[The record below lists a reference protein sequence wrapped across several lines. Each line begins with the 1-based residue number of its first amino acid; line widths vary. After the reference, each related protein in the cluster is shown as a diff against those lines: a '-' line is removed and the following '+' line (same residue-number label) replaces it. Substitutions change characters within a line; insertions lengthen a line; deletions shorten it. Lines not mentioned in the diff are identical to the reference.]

1 VEWELAPDIQKRLA
15 RLVARGSF
23 GHVSPRLITA
33 VRGRRSSSRALARIW
48 SLPRVWQMVLGV
60 PPQYVIEVLE
70 EKFAK
75 LSPEEQ
81 EKTLLH
87 ELLHIPKTFSGALLP
102 HRRGKFRLNRQVVE
116 KIYAHI
122 RSYDP

>member
-1 VEWELAPDIQKRLA
+1 
-15 RLVARGSF
+15 
-23 GHVSPRLITA
+23 
-33 VRGRRSSSRALARIW
+33 
-48 SLPRVWQMVLGV
+48 MVLGV

-122 RSYDP
+122 RSYDSRLADYRYSRGKHPCQPGETFGN